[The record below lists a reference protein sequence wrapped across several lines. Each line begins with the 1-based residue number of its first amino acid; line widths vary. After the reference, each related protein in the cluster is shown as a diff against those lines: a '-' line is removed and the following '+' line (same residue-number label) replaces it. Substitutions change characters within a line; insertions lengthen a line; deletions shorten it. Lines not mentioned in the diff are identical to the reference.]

1 MRRPGLRTFGFVAS
15 TTVIA
20 FVAVHALSR
29 GDVGGSSALPRYQP
43 TAEGFLHPRA
53 GEMHIRLERLD
64 TGRFRRSMLESP
76 YGCELDGTVTVGR
89 PGWILARLVAAH
101 HASDRWERSTAGV
114 SRDSTA
120 GATDRDTA
128 RVVVEALHA
137 VEPGRVARFE
147 LRADHVDGEEVAQ
160 ACVVGG
166 RAATT
171 STVDRRVIPADLRA
185 PALGNLVSASGR
197 GIDLPAFS
205 DLEAYE
211 VRSDGDE
218 LLFCEQV
225 FVRNGASS
233 GDVLSWRWMLT
244 FVPDQDS

>member
-1 MRRPGLRTFGFVAS
+1 MSVGADSPGAAERNAGAARRSVAYSASRALRATAQ
-15 TTVIA
+15 
-20 FVAVHALSR
+20 
-29 GDVGGSSALPRYQP
+29 PRRRLMVWSM
-43 TAEGFLHPRA
+43 EVPRA
-53 GEMHIRLERLD
+53 SVLTIPAR
-64 TGRFRRSMLESP
+64 
-76 YGCELDGTVTVGR
+76 
-89 PGWILARLVAAH
+89 ARLRQGPGSAQARDASASLQRAA
-101 HASDRWERSTAGV
+101 V
-114 SRDSTA
+114 
-120 GATDRDTA
+120 
-128 RVVVEALHA
+128 
-137 VEPGRVARFE
+137 
-147 LRADHVDGEEVAQ
+147 RADHVDGEDVAQ

-185 PALGNLVSASGR
+185 PALGDLGSASGR
-197 GIDLPAFS
+197 GIDLPAFG